1 MKCRRWRSALGTIM
15 VVTAIGLAFGAGP
28 VAAAPF
34 PGTATVSLPAKA
46 DLIARVLVEVPVTY
60 SCTPVDGQTSDG
72 SNISARIRQA
82 VHQSTA
88 FGFGGATE
96 PATCDG
102 AVHTQT
108 IQVLAGESDLSA
120 AHFRKGDAIAIA
132 NISVCGS
139 INGVFGCERAVAG
152 WQKIRL
158 F

>member
-1 MKCRRWRSALGTIM
+1 MRASRWRNALGTLT
-15 VVTAIGLAFGAGP
+15 VVTGIGLMFGTGTA
-28 VAAAPF
+28 AAAPF

-72 SNISARIRQA
+72 SNITARIRQA

-108 IQVLAGESDLSA
+108 VQVLAGESDLSA
-120 AHFRKGDAIAIA
+120 AHFRKGEAIAIA

-152 WQKIRL
+152 WKEIRL